1 MTDIRYGIIGSGM
14 MGQEHIRTLSL
25 IEGARV
31 TAVADPDEAMRS
43 SAAALAGGGCAAFTH
58 HAALLESGL
67 CDALVIAAPNHL
79 HHQILIDVLPADLP
93 ILVEKPLCTTL
104 ADCEDVLSKAAGRT
118 AQIWVAMEYRYMPPV
133 ERLIRAVR
141 SGETGEPR
149 MIAIREHRFPFLK
162 KVGDWNRFEAKTG
175 GTLVEKCCHFFDLM
189 RLIAGA
195 EPVRVYASG
204 GSDVNFRDEEY
215 DGHRPDIL
223 DNAFV
228 TVDFDN
234 GVRGML
240 DLCMF
245 AEGSNWQEA
254 ISVTGDLA
262 KAEALV
268 PGPARFSADGR
279 ERHSEFV
286 LSSRASRR
294 EQREIIEVDEAI
306 LAVGD
311 HHGST
316 YFQHQKFFAMIRDG
330 GAAEVS
336 LADGMTAVRIGL
348 AAEQSA
354 KTGEVVH
361 FQASAQIDG
370 VMNIAGNAA

>member
-14 MGQEHIRTLSL
+14 MGQEHIRNIGL

-31 TAVADPDEAMRS
+31 TAVSDPDEGMRS
-43 SAAALAGGGCAAFTH
+43 DAARLAGGCAAFVDH
-58 HAALLESGL
+58 GALMDSGV

-79 HHQILIDVLPADLP
+79 HHAILKDVLPADLP
-93 ILVEKPLCTTL
+93 ILVEKPLCTTV
-104 ADCEDVLSKAAGRT
+104 ADCEEVLALAAGRKS
-118 AQIWVAMEYRYMPPV
+118 QVWVAMEYRYMPPV
-133 ERLIRAVR
+133 ERLIEAVR
-141 SGETGEPR
+141 SGETGQPR

-162 KVGDWNRFEAKTG
+162 KVGDWNRFEANTG

-204 GSDVNFRDEEY
+204 GADVNFRDEEY
-215 DGHRPDIL
+215 DGRRPDIL

-228 TVDFDN
+228 VIDFDN

-254 ISVTGDLA
+254 IAVTGDLA

-268 PGPARFSADGR
+268 PGPSRFSADGK

-286 LSSRASRR
+286 LSPRTSKRERR
-294 EQREIIEVDEAI
+294 EIVDVDATI
-306 LAVGD
+306 LSVGD

-316 YFQHQKFFAMIRDG
+316 FFQHRKFFAMIRDG
-330 GAAEVS
+330 GLPEVT
-336 LADGMTAVRIGL
+336 LEDGLKAVRIGL
-348 AAEQSA
+348 AAERSA
-354 KTGEVVH
+354 KTGEAVVL
-361 FQASAQIDG
+361 
-370 VMNIAGNAA
+370 

>member
-1 MTDIRYGIIGSGM
+1 MTEIRYGILGSGM
-14 MGQEHIRTLSL
+14 MGHEHIRNIGL
-25 IEGARV
+25 IDGARV
-31 TAVADPDEAMRS
+31 TAVSDPDEHMRA
-43 SAAALAGGGCAAFTH
+43 SAAALAGNCAAFTDH
-58 HAALLESGL
+58 HALLQSGL
-67 CDALVIAAPNHL
+67 CDALVIAAPNHV
-79 HHQILIDVLPADLP
+79 HHPILRDVLPADLP

-104 ADCEDVLSKAAGRT
+104 ADCEEILELAAGRSS
-118 AQIWVAMEYRYMPPV
+118 QVWVAMEYRYMPPV
-133 ERLIRAVR
+133 ERLIQAVR
-141 SGETGEPR
+141 AGETGRVR
-149 MIAIREHRFPFLK
+149 MISIREHRFPFLK
-162 KVGDWNRFEAKTG
+162 KVGDWNRFEANTG

-204 GSDVNFRDEEY
+204 GADVNFRDEVY
-215 DGHRPDIL
+215 DGRTPDIL
-223 DNAFV
+223 DNAYV
-228 TVDFDN
+228 VLDFEN

-245 AEGSNWQEA
+245 AEGSTWQEA
-254 ISVTGDLA
+254 ISVVGDVA

-268 PGPARFSADGR
+268 PGPARFSSDGR

-286 LSSRASRR
+286 LSPRATKLERR
-294 EQREIIEVDEAI
+294 QIMTVDAAI

-330 GAAEVS
+330 GVPEVT
-336 LADGMTAVRIGL
+336 LQDGLESVRIGL

-354 KTGEVVH
+354 RTG
-361 FQASAQIDG
+361 QAIRLDASAQIDR
-370 VMNIAGNAA
+370 VVDLAGNAA